1 MLFGPAY
8 KGITLAASCAIALA
22 QDGVNIPFSYNRK
35 EAKDHG
41 EGGNLVGAKLVG
53 NVVIIDDVIS
63 AGTSVRESVN
73 IIKDAG
79 ANPCAVLI
87 ALDRMEKSGTDI
99 EIGKY
104 SAVQDVSQEFG
115 IPVVAIATLNDLF
128 NYLQT
133 SANTEL
139 KKYLDDVAVYRNTY
153 GVIG

>member
-1 MLFGPAY
+1 M
-8 KGITLAASCAIALA
+8 
-22 QDGVNIPFSYNRK
+22 
-35 EAKDHG
+35 
-41 EGGNLVGAKLVG
+41 
-53 NVVIIDDVIS
+53 
-63 AGTSVRESVN
+63 
-73 IIKDAG
+73 
-79 ANPCAVLI
+79 
-87 ALDRMEKSGTDI
+87 DI